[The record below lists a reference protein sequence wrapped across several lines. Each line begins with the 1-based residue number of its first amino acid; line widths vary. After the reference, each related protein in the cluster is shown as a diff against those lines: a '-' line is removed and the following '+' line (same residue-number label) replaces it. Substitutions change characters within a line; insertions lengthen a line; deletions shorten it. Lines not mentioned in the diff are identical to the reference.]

1 MAEKIGITTTIPVEI
16 VLAAGFTPVDL
27 NNIFITDSD
36 PSALVRIAE
45 QRGYPGNTCC
55 WVKGMYGA
63 VRKTPCI
70 NKIIAVTQ
78 GDCTNTLS
86 MVETL
91 QHNGM
96 KIFPFAYPFD
106 RDAGF
111 LSEQMQKLA
120 GALGTT
126 IEGAERK
133 RQELINLRKK
143 LEALDRLTWE
153 DNIVSGAENHY
164 YLVSSSDFN
173 QDSEKFE
180 KEVDNFLLE
189 IKERAPFKQ
198 NIRLGFAGVPPIL
211 SDLYQFVEEKGARVV
226 FNEVQRQF
234 AMDSECD
241 DLLSQYLSYT
251 YPYDIK
257 GRIEDIK
264 REAKKREIHGVI
276 HYVQS
281 FCHHQIEDIILRD
294 SLEVPVLTLEGDRPG
309 AMDARTRLRI
319 ESFIEML

>member
-36 PSALVRIAE
+36 PPALVRVAE

-63 VRKTPCI
+63 VKKNPYI

-78 GDCTNTLS
+78 GDCTNTLA

-106 RDAGF
+106 KDMTF
-111 LSEQMQKLA
+111 LSDQMQKLA

-126 IEGAERK
+126 IEAAEGK

-143 LEALDRLTWE
+143 LQTLDRLTWE
-153 DNIVSGAENHY
+153 ENVITGQENHY

-173 QDSEKFE
+173 QDPEKFE
-180 KEVDNFLLE
+180 KEVDDFFSE
-189 IKERAPFKQ
+189 IKERAPLKK
-198 NIRLGFAGVPPIL
+198 NIRLGFAGVPPVL
-211 SDLYQFVEEKGARVV
+211 SDLYRFIEEKGARVV

-234 AMDSECD
+234 AMNPECD
-241 DLLSQYLSYT
+241 GLLGQYLSYT

-264 REAKKREIHGVI
+264 REVKKRGVQGVI

-294 SLEVPVLTLEGDRPG
+294 SLDVPVLTLEGDKPG